1 MKKLLTFFGVLV
13 LTIILCSVSVFA
25 ADGDNEARVGDTEY
39 ATLQEAIDAAGNGD
53 TVTLL
58 KDLTFESTLA
68 NAGNGVFNIS
78 KDDKITIDLNGKTI
92 NVTDNSTGNFIIF
105 YNYGDLTI
113 KNGTVNL
120 TATVDRSWNAESA
133 IVLSRGGYLTVESG
147 SYNHLG
153 GTSMAFALDI
163 SGNWYGDAYAT
174 VKGGSIQSSYIGV
187 RRRMENVDNSACGV
201 VYMSVTGGTIS
212 GGNAGIWGQNASSY
226 SGEKKM
232 GNLEVTGGTVSG
244 GKNAI
249 NMATTVN
256 NNLDV
261 VVSGDAVIDGNL
273 KGTASDFTING
284 GKFTVAP
291 ALSDS
296 VVSVSNGTDTY
307 YTSLQGALNSCK
319 NGETVTLLS
328 DITLTQDLV
337 VPKTSCVV
345 LDLAGYTISQ
355 VVECTQSYS
364 MISNNGTLTITD
376 SVGGGKI
383 SFTDT
388 GVGDDTASWG
398 SYTITTSGNLTV
410 ENVTIENL
418 SEQNKDQAS
427 FKHTSLAIFQYS
439 GSTTINSGIIST
451 PYYRSVRLW
460 SGDMTI
466 NGGTF
471 DGQVW
476 IHCVNNTSNMTI
488 NGGEFSPN
496 GFDGSSVFVNNSG
509 YVSELA
515 VTGGTFATK
524 IGANDINALA
534 GAITGGTFSEKA
546 IASMGEGSALFAEP
560 LIKNEDGSYTVSVA
574 IEDAFTFLGYSI
586 NAEGSAITAG
596 YIVDHE
602 IIALYCEQNGVTLND
617 FGVAFGIGTII
628 ESTATSF
635 AKYNK
640 YSNYDAMIVGFDPEN
655 TAHTSAI
662 LAMAFYVDLGM
673 GKQYVIENANGE
685 IELVAYDM
693 VPTTSFDEQTSK

>member
-1 MKKLLTFFGVLV
+1 MKKLLTFFSVLV

-68 NAGNGVFNIS
+68 NAGKGVFNIS

-92 NVTDNSTGNFIIF
+92 NVTDNSTGNFIVF

-187 RRRMENVDNSACGV
+187 RMRMENVDNSACGV

-261 VVSGDAVIDGNL
+261 VISGDAVIDGNL
-273 KGTASDFTING
+273 KGTASDFN
-284 GKFTVAP
+284 
-291 ALSDS
+291 
-296 VVSVSNGTDTY
+296 
-307 YTSLQGALNSCK
+307 
-319 NGETVTLLS
+319 
-328 DITLTQDLV
+328 
-337 VPKTSCVV
+337 
-345 LDLAGYTISQ
+345 
-355 VVECTQSYS
+355 
-364 MISNNGTLTITD
+364 
-376 SVGGGKI
+376 
-383 SFTDT
+383 
-388 GVGDDTASWG
+388 
-398 SYTITTSGNLTV
+398 
-410 ENVTIENL
+410 
-418 SEQNKDQAS
+418 
-427 FKHTSLAIFQYS
+427 
-439 GSTTINSGIIST
+439 
-451 PYYRSVRLW
+451 
-460 SGDMTI
+460 
-466 NGGTF
+466 
-471 DGQVW
+471 
-476 IHCVNNTSNMTI
+476 
-488 NGGEFSPN
+488 
-496 GFDGSSVFVNNSG
+496 
-509 YVSELA
+509 
-515 VTGGTFATK
+515 
-524 IGANDINALA
+524 
-534 GAITGGTFSEKA
+534 ITGGTFTVEVSE
-546 IASMGEGSALFAEP
+546 ELFAP
-560 LIKNEDGSYTVSVA
+560 DFAPVLNEDGTYGVKPASITLG
-574 IEDAFTFLGYSI
+574 FTFLGYSI

-596 YIVDHE
+596 YIVDFD
-602 IIALYCEQNGVTLND
+602 IVDAYCEYNNVTLSD

-655 TAHTSAI
+655 TAHTSAL